1 MKTVFQ
7 NSEICH
13 VWANNLDKNRSGRAS
28 NIFFDGF
35 TLYSYGRHF
44 ELGKKIEVNGTLY
57 TFVNSNSYSNS
68 TRRHQEHLRGAVN
81 RHENVI
87 YLPFPQNQ
95 FFGEA
100 SAKLAVENLFKQSF
114 EHFKAQIKARTLENE
129 FNAGSA
135 KLAKIAQLC
144 ELFKFP
150 LPELSADFIEVKE
163 KAREAR
169 EKAWVNAKKAR
180 EAREV
185 KEQAKRLILQKS
197 EGEKLDLWL
206 TGDFSGQLYN
216 LGIYLRLSKDR
227 RTVETSHGAKVPTVE
242 ALQLLKDIRSNE
254 NVIGRQIGNFTVKE
268 TTLDHI
274 IIGCHKITWE
284 AIEQFEKSI

>member
-13 VWANNLDKNRSGRAS
+13 IWANNLDKNRNGRAS

-44 ELGKKIEVNGTLY
+44 ELAKKIEVNGTLY
-57 TFVNSNSYSNS
+57 TFVNSNRYSNS
-68 TRRHQEHLRGAVN
+68 TAKHKEHLRGGVN

-87 YLPFPQNQ
+87 YLPFPQNR
-95 FFGEA
+95 FSGEY
-100 SAKLAVENLFKQSF
+100 SAKLAVENLLKQSF
-114 EHFKAQIKARTLENE
+114 EHFRAQIKAKTLEHE

-144 ELFKFP
+144 ELFKLP

-185 KEQAKRLILQKS
+185 KERAKRLILQKS
-197 EGEKLDLWL
+197 ESEKLGLWL

-227 RTVETSHGAKVPTVE
+227 RTVETSQGAKVPAAE
-242 ALQLLKDIRSNE
+242 AIQLLKDIRNNT

-268 TTLDHI
+268 TTLDHV
-274 IIGCHKITWE
+274 IIGCHKISWE
-284 AIEQFEKSI
+284 AVEQLEKLL